1 VPTGSER
8 PSAIFAKSMEL
19 NNSVASELKKV
30 TRELESYKIE
40 LHQTRGYLHCILQNS
55 SDMIFATDVTGIV
68 ISFSKG
74 AEKVLGYSLGEV
86 IGRPIGDFA
95 EDPNAIDGV
104 MNSCHIDGC
113 ALTLDFHFRH
123 KEGHTI
129 HCHASLM
136 SLTNRAGKIVGTIG
150 VCNDITQWKKL
161 QDDLVQVDRL
171 AEIGRIAA
179 GVAHEINNPLAV
191 ISEAS
196 GWAQEVVSDAEGLKP
211 GDRQELSDTLG
222 KIAAQTRRCRHI
234 THKLLDFTRKS
245 DPTKTEFDVNEV
257 LRETVDLLKPELKH
271 APVTVDFQFAEG
283 PLLVNSDPRLLEQVF
298 VNIVTNAI
306 HAVLDKGDKDGRIW
320 IRTKKIDP
328 DVHIGIEDN
337 GSGIPEE
344 AQEKMFRLFYT
355 TKPPGKGTGLG
366 LPICRNIV
374 QRLGGE
380 ITFDSAVGKGSTFTV
395 RIPVS

>member
-1 VPTGSER
+1 MESN
-8 PSAIFAKSMEL
+8 KSL
-19 NNSVASELKKV
+19 SVELKKV
-30 TRELESYKIE
+30 SRELASYKIE

-55 SDMIFATDVTGIV
+55 TDMIFATDVTGILV
-68 ISFSKG
+68 SFSKG

-86 IGRPIGDFA
+86 IGRPVSDFA
-95 EDPNAIDGV
+95 EDSNAFDVV
-104 MNSCHIDGC
+104 MSSCHIEGC

-123 KEGHTI
+123 KEGHTV

-136 SLTNRAGKIVGTIG
+136 SLTNRAGDIVGTVG

-196 GWAQEVVSDAEGLKP
+196 GWAQEVVTDAEGLGS

-222 KIAAQTRRCRHI
+222 KIRAQTKRCRHI

-245 DPTKTEFDVNEV
+245 DPSKSEFDVHDL
-257 LRETVDLLKPELKH
+257 LRETVDLLNPELKH
-271 APVTVDFQFAEG
+271 APITIDFQFVDG

-306 HAVLDKGDKDGRIW
+306 HAVLEKREKEGRIG
-320 IRTKKIDP
+320 IRTLKSDSQVEIDF
-328 DVHIGIEDN
+328 EDN
-337 GSGIPEE
+337 GKGIPEGE
-344 AQEKMFRLFYT
+344 QEKMFKLFYT

-366 LPICRNIV
+366 LPICQNIV
-374 QRLGGE
+374 ERLGGE
-380 ITFDSAVGKGSTFTV
+380 ISLKSTVGKGTTFTV

>member
-1 VPTGSER
+1 MPTGSER
-8 PSAIFAKSMEL
+8 PWVSSVRFMES
-19 NNSVASELKKV
+19 NNSLSAELKKV

-55 SDMIFATDVTGIV
+55 TDVIFATDVTGIMV
-68 ISFSKG
+68 SFSKG

-86 IGRPIGDFA
+86 IGRPVSDFA
-95 EDPNAIDGV
+95 EDPKAFEGV
-104 MNSCHIDGC
+104 LNTCHIDGC

-123 KEGHTI
+123 KEGHTV

-136 SLTNRAGKIVGTIG
+136 SLTNREGKIVGTVG

-179 GVAHEINNPLAV
+179 GVAHEINNPLAI

-196 GWAQEVVSDAEGLKP
+196 GWGQEVVSDAKGL
-211 GDRQELSDTLG
+211 GTDDRQELSGILG
-222 KIAAQTRRCRHI
+222 KISAQTRRCRHI

-245 DPTKTEFDVNEV
+245 DPTKTEFDVHEL

-271 APVTVDFQFAEG
+271 SPISLDYQFVDG
-283 PLLVNSDPRLLEQVF
+283 PLIVNSDPRLLEQVF
-298 VNIVTNAI
+298 VNLLTNAI
-306 HAVLDKGDKDGRIW
+306 HAVLEKGGKDGRIG
-320 IRTKKIDP
+320 IRTEKVRSEI
-328 DVHIGIEDN
+328 HIGIEDS
-337 GSGIPEE
+337 GVGIPEKE
-344 AQEKMFRLFYT
+344 REKMFKLFHT

-366 LPICRNIV
+366 LPICQNIV
-374 QRLGGE
+374 ERLGGE
-380 ITFDSAVGKGSTFTV
+380 IFFDSTVGEGTTFTV

>member
-1 VPTGSER
+1 
-8 PSAIFAKSMEL
+8 MES
-19 NNSVASELKKV
+19 NNSLSAELKKV

-55 SDMIFATDVTGIV
+55 TDIIFATDVTGIMV
-68 ISFSKG
+68 SFSKG
-74 AEKVLGYSLGEV
+74 SEKVLGYSLGEV
-86 IGRPIGDFA
+86 IGRPVSDFT
-95 EDPNAIDGV
+95 EDPDAFESV
-104 MNSCHIDGC
+104 MNACHIDGC

-123 KEGHTI
+123 KEGHTV

-136 SLTNRAGKIVGTIG
+136 SLTNREGKIVGTVG

-196 GWAQEVVSDAEGLKP
+196 GWGQEVVADAEGL
-211 GDRQELSDTLG
+211 GTDDRQELTDTLG

-245 DPTKTEFDVNEV
+245 DPTKKEFDIHDL

-271 APVTVDFQFAEG
+271 SPITVDFQFSEG

-298 VNIVTNAI
+298 VNIITNAI
-306 HAVLDKGDKDGRIW
+306 HAVLEKSNEEGKIE
-320 IRTKKIDP
+320 IRTKKINSDAR
-328 DVHIGIEDN
+328 IGIEDN
-337 GSGIPEE
+337 GAGIPEE
-344 AQEKMFRLFYT
+344 EQEKMFKLFYT

-366 LPICRNIV
+366 LPICQNIV

-380 ITFDSAVGKGSTFTV
+380 ISFESAVGKGTTFTV